1 MRQKGCDI
9 LEDSKIVDLFFER
22 SEQALTELSDK
33 YEKLCKKISIN
44 ILGSEEDA
52 LECINDS
59 YLGMWN
65 TIPPQK
71 PDNLKFYLLR
81 IVRNNAV
88 KRFHS
93 NTAKKRN
100 SFYDVA
106 LQELEGCLPSEDT
119 IEKELLSDEITSLI
133 NSFLEAQS
141 KVNRIIFVRRYYF
154 SDSVAEISKRV
165 NLTENNVSVR
175 LNRMRKSLKNHL
187 EKEGIKI

>member
-1 MRQKGCDI
+1 M
-9 LEDSKIVDLFFER
+9 EDSKIVELFFER

-59 YLGMWN
+59 YLGIWN

-165 NLTENNVSVR
+165 NLTENNVSVK

>member
-1 MRQKGCDI
+1 M
-9 LEDSKIVDLFFER
+9 LEDSKIIDLFFER

-59 YLGMWN
+59 YLGVWN

-81 IVRNNAV
+81 IVRNNAI
-88 KRFHS
+88 KRFNR

-119 IEKELLSDEITSLI
+119 IEKTLLCNEISDLL
-133 NSFLEAQS
+133 NSFLQS
-141 KVNRIIFVRRYYF
+141 QNKVNRIIFVRRYYF
-154 SDSVAEISKRV
+154 SDSIGEIARRV
-165 NLTENNVSVR
+165 NLTENNISVR